1 MHPAIVRSALLVS
14 LTLPPAACAS
24 LQTATTPVAPLD
36 RDMPQIGQV
45 PDGILI
51 DLIRRS
57 ELIVLGTPEDLASA
71 VGSLS
76 PGFQLGAKE
85 TWYHVRLAVDSV
97 AKGRLGHA
105 KSPDLGLLPAVY
117 APPEPFDHLK
127 RNEIVV
133 QYPAVTSIRSDWT
146 TAPPPVVGERAVFIF
161 KRCWNCVTLAIAT
174 GVGNYKANPLVAAEW
189 GSKLDPAEW
198 PRVAALLTSLKR
210 SHTR

>member
-1 MHPAIVRSALLVS
+1 MYPTIIRSALLIS
-14 LTLPPAACAS
+14 LILSAAACGS

-36 RDMPQIGQV
+36 RDMPEIGQV
-45 PDGILI
+45 PDGILL
-51 DLIRRS
+51 DLIRHS
-57 ELIVLGTPEDLASA
+57 ELIVLGTPKDLSSA

-76 PGFQLGAKE
+76 PGFQLGARE
-85 TWYHVRLAVDSV
+85 TWYHVRLTVDSV

-133 QYPAVTSIRSDWT
+133 QYPAVTSIRSDWAA
-146 TAPPPVVGERAVFIF
+146 APPPVVGERAVFIF

-174 GVGNYKANPLVAAEW
+174 GVGNYKANPLVAGEW

-198 PRVAALLTSLKR
+198 PRVAALLTRLKHSR
-210 SHTR
+210 TR